1 MIRITGEMKCTLVAL
16 SIEKD
21 LRQWIKNE
29 ILTIKNIDDL
39 LNEKLKIQLKHKLHI
54 KDEII
59 DDNELIN
66 VADYGEC
73 IDILNEHKKVLTHQ
87 SQLIY
92 LEIKDS
98 LISTK
103 QIRDRAAHKS
113 LLASDIDGIDQFI
126 KKIKKYSGL
135 FLTVFAEIENWK
147 DNNSIEIDFDREELE
162 KGEEIQNNL
171 PENEF
176 DGLGFIRRDKL
187 EKRLDQTIKKNS
199 VIVVTGDA
207 GIGKTALLLHKCH
220 QYKTQIGMYDEI
232 KWFTFKTQTFSNN
245 EVRELNKTL
254 KYKSFIESFTDK
266 KKEENHTQ
274 ILLEYIQKN
283 KCLLILDNL
292 ESVLDQNILNFIE
305 GSHDIDHESKILITS
320 REPIDSGVSIKVLKF
335 DDQSAEFLFRKYS
348 NYLDLEMLKKKNS
361 TEIKKLTNS
370 RENNPLG
377 IKLSLEDI
385 YNGTSIQDAFKPNKK
400 FLNYSYKNLFL
411 KLNDF
416 SKEILEILFYLEGE
430 FTLTNICTYSGI
442 DPENIENS
450 LADLDKKRFL
460 IRDSKSSGTEYYSLR
475 PIIKKFL
482 EENNFFNDL
491 MLKEKILNKYEKI
504 KTTKSEY
511 KINSEKPN
519 RIRHDFD
526 SFYKRKDSDD
536 EAINELLRINKYIH
550 GRKFR
555 INNAYKAAD
564 DSNKDLILNEIHSD
578 DQKII
583 NTLNFLKK
591 KHPNYC
597 EIYRVEG
604 VFYGHTG
611 SVEKMKNS
619 FERAIE
625 LAPTYPNPCAFYI
638 ERLRANS
645 QFEYSIEVGIKFMK
659 QFPEN
664 IEIKY
669 QLLQSKFFNRDF
681 DNLTEELATQI
692 GLSVNEYHGIDFKFA
707 RKLVKISLEYH
718 RRYAEYLIIQG
729 SKNDFEEAFNQI
741 VKLMERYTEFEKI
754 ELIDAITT
762 NSVIKKSFGEI
773 EGLRGYFEGSKK
785 GEIILGIR
793 DVFNEKNKKYTHNIK
808 YGERDTIKNKFTDI
822 QSSPKKTYK
831 RGDITE
837 GVYAGS
843 QGLTNEKIGGFINL
857 IDGVYVDYDGI
868 TKNRI
873 FIHSSNGTNSIPF
886 GAKLSFEL
894 NDHEG
899 VNRKSLVA
907 IKPKIL

>member
-1 MIRITGEMKCTLVAL
+1 M
-16 SIEKD
+16 
-21 LRQWIKNE
+21 
-29 ILTIKNIDDL
+29 
-39 LNEKLKIQLKHKLHI
+39 
-54 KDEII
+54 
-59 DDNELIN
+59 
-66 VADYGEC
+66 
-73 IDILNEHKKVLTHQ
+73 
-87 SQLIY
+87 
-92 LEIKDS
+92 
-98 LISTK
+98 
-103 QIRDRAAHKS
+103 
-113 LLASDIDGIDQFI
+113 
-126 KKIKKYSGL
+126 
-135 FLTVFAEIENWK
+135 
-147 DNNSIEIDFDREELE
+147 
-162 KGEEIQNNL
+162 
-171 PENEF
+171 
-176 DGLGFIRRDKL
+176 
-187 EKRLDQTIKKNS
+187 
-199 VIVVTGDA
+199 
-207 GIGKTALLLHKCH
+207 
-220 QYKTQIGMYDEI
+220 
-232 KWFTFKTQTFSNN
+232 
-245 EVRELNKTL
+245 
-254 KYKSFIESFTDK
+254 
-266 KKEENHTQ
+266 
-274 ILLEYIQKN
+274 
-283 KCLLILDNL
+283 
-292 ESVLDQNILNFIE
+292 
-305 GSHDIDHESKILITS
+305 
-320 REPIDSGVSIKVLKF
+320 
-335 DDQSAEFLFRKYS
+335 
-348 NYLDLEMLKKKNS
+348 
-361 TEIKKLTNS
+361 
-370 RENNPLG
+370 
-377 IKLSLEDI
+377 
-385 YNGTSIQDAFKPNKK
+385 
-400 FLNYSYKNLFL
+400 
-411 KLNDF
+411 
-416 SKEILEILFYLEGE
+416 
-430 FTLTNICTYSGI
+430 
-442 DPENIENS
+442 
-450 LADLDKKRFL
+450 ADLDKKRFL

-578 DQKII
+578 DQKIT

-645 QFEYSIEVGIKFMK
+645 QFEYSIEVGIKFLK